1 MTTSTLLLAEYRRL
15 AAELA
20 ARARAAGESVVAAAM
35 KVDDPALQQ
44 AMLEE
49 AWPGLVE
56 QFSAP
61 QATLA
66 VEAYDELPG
75 GDPAFKATVPL
86 VEPWDPV
93 GTVSLIVASTD
104 APRVGGV
111 VLERASLNAGRETMI
126 ANAERESGARWYR
139 HASANACGFCRLMA
153 IRGAVYRSAANAG
166 EGRKFH
172 DHCHCSIHVVRPGG
186 KYTEMPSMPEWR
198 KDYDAARKAGLR
210 KPGEIARFMDNA
222 PTGKATL
229 AREAREQA
237 QASEYSSVP

>member
-66 VEAYDELPG
+66 VEVYDELPG
-75 GDPAFKATVPL
+75 GDPAFKAAVPL
-86 VEPWDPV
+86 VKPW
-93 GTVSLIVASTD
+93 
-104 APRVGGV
+104 
-111 VLERASLNAGRETMI
+111 
-126 ANAERESGARWYR
+126 
-139 HASANACGFCRLMA
+139 
-153 IRGAVYRSAANAG
+153 
-166 EGRKFH
+166 
-172 DHCHCSIHVVRPGG
+172 
-186 KYTEMPSMPEWR
+186 
-198 KDYDAARKAGLR
+198 
-210 KPGEIARFMDNA
+210 
-222 PTGKATL
+222 
-229 AREAREQA
+229 
-237 QASEYSSVP
+237 